1 MTQRLTELRIKIDL
15 KMKTGAQ
22 STPGGATDFQACLD
36 FFEIKASD
44 DGLGDKE
51 AEEIDE
57 FISQY
62 ENSTAI
68 TQVLW

>member
-1 MTQRLTELRIKIDL
+1 MTQRISELKIKINL
-15 KMKTGAQ
+15 KMKVGAQ
-22 STPGGATDFQACLD
+22 STAGGATDFQACLD

-44 DGLGDKE
+44 EGLGDKE

-57 FISQY
+57 FITQY
-62 ENSTAI
+62 DNSAAI